1 MITDAWKYQGKTP
14 SPSSLE
20 TRKRDSF
27 SRLDEFH
34 TIVVIVPF
42 AKIKKKENKASSGY
56 FSPCDAIFMGRHARS
71 RGKVE
76 LRQDIGSG
84 EICWRTLPLLDLRT
98 LEGISKSHRGQSRRR
113 RLLLPLHA
121 NDH

>member
-1 MITDAWKYQGKTP
+1 MGKRQVQA
-14 SPSSLE
+14 LLKRE
-20 TRKRDSF
+20 ARKRDSF

-42 AKIKKKENKASSGY
+42 AKIKKKNKA
-56 FSPCDAIFMGRHARS
+56 IFLPVMQYSWAGT